1 MIYVFSTSVTTPKK
15 ARAVAQHLQCIPTIA
30 KYSFDLDD
38 CDHVLRI
45 EAEGISV
52 NELIRQINQLGFACA
67 ELPD

>member
-15 ARAVAQHLQCIPTIA
+15 ARVVAQHLERLPTIA
-30 KYSFDLDD
+30 RHSFDLDD

-45 EAEGISV
+45 EAENISV
-52 NELIRQINQLGFACA
+52 NELIGQINRLGFACA